1 MTNLKNCLV
10 EKRYLD
16 GARKEALEVGR
27 NRLFVLGIMF
37 TLIFIGI
44 TGRLANLT
52 IFGPQTEGSRVSFS
66 NYKNGSVT
74 RADILD
80 RNGILIAT
88 SLPTTSLY
96 ADPTKIIDVDEVVHR
111 LSSVLPNLSR
121 ENLTKRLKLKS
132 RFIWLARNLSP
143 QLEFEINRLGL
154 PGIKFLRSEK
164 RVYPHGRLG
173 AHILG
178 LTNVDGKGVAGVEK
192 FFDSYLNLRL

>member
-27 NRLFVLGIMF
+27 NRLFVLGMMF
-37 TLIFIGI
+37 TWYLSVSQEGWLILLF
-44 TGRLANLT
+44 LA
-52 IFGPQTEGSRVSFS
+52 PQTEGSSLRFS
-66 NYKNGSVT
+66 NYKNGPVT

-80 RNGILIAT
+80 RNGISIAT

-96 ADPTKIIDVDEVVHR
+96 ADPTKILDVHEVVHR

-178 LTNVDGKGVAGVEK
+178 LV
-192 FFDSYLNLRL
+192 RW